1 MMVLSKQEPFMMRVL
16 IVDDHGMVRQGLR
29 QLLQT
34 TNDIEVI
41 GLAADGREAMRFCA
55 EHVPDV
61 VLMDI
66 MMPEMDGIAA
76 TRFIL
81 QLHSTI
87 KVVLFSAHSDAET
100 LQAAQDAGARG
111 FLTKDVSP
119 DEILNTVRAVFGTGS
134 ENINDSAT
142 SFTK

>member
-1 MMVLSKQEPFMMRVL
+1 MRVL

-29 QLLQT
+29 QVLQST
-34 TNDIEVI
+34 KDIQVI
-41 GLAADGREAMRFCA
+41 GLAADGREALRFCA

-66 MMPEMDGIAA
+66 MMPELDGLAA

-87 KVVLFSAHSDAET
+87 KIVLFSAHSDAAT
-100 LQAAQDAGARG
+100 IRAAQEAGARG
-111 FLTKDVSP
+111 CLSKDVSI
-119 DEILNTVRAVFGTGS
+119 DEILNTVRAVYKAG
-134 ENINDSAT
+134 
-142 SFTK
+142 